1 MAAAIFIVVDLVE
14 TLSRY
19 EPPLRAI
26 LQHFAYRLPAALY
39 QALPIVVLTATVFL
53 FMELEKHHE
62 LTALKAAGISLHRA
76 SLPILVLAGAVSVVA
91 FVYQETAAPVL
102 NAKGDEVDRVEIKK
116 SSRPQSEPRL
126 QWYRRSD
133 SEFVRV
139 GRLDRV
145 KRLVNGVTLSEI
157 DANFRLR
164 KRLDVGR
171 GGLDSGR
178 AWNSDGACCASS
190 APDNT
195 MRTDVA
201 ERDAGH
207 VLGDS
212 LKALGVMPTQ
222 PSAMTFMELRAYV
235 RHLRER
241 GQAVGAQVL
250 YLHSKLSFPLM
261 SLVLAVLAIAC
272 TARWR
277 RRGGRLIGGAI
288 AVVITVAY
296 WVVNSGALSL
306 GRVDLLPPIVAAW
319 AATIVFAGIGVSLFV
334 RTPT

>member
-1 MAAAIFIVVDLVE
+1 MSIGSTAQASSQRRHA
-14 TLSRY
+14 
-19 EPPLRAI
+19 LR
-26 LQHFAYRLPAALY
+26 
-39 QALPIVVLTATVFL
+39 
-53 FMELEKHHE
+53 
-62 LTALKAAGISLHRA
+62 
-76 SLPILVLAGAVSVVA
+76 
-91 FVYQETAAPVL
+91 
-102 NAKGDEVDRVEIKK
+102 DR
-116 SSRPQSEPRL
+116 S
-126 QWYRRSD
+126 
-133 SEFVRV
+133 
-139 GRLDRV
+139 
-145 KRLVNGVTLSEI
+145 
-157 DANFRLR
+157 NFRLR
-164 KRLDVGR
+164 KRLDVGQAVWAR
-171 GGLDSGR
+171 DGLEFGR
-178 AWNSDGACCASS
+178 SVLREFG
-190 APDNT
+190 PDNT
-195 MRTDVA
+195 IRTMSQNGTPV
-201 ERDAGH
+201 R
-207 VLGDS
+207 LGDS
-212 LKALGVMPTQ
+212 LEALGVMPTQ

-241 GQAVGAQVL
+241 GQAVGTQVL